1 MPYNFEATFTQP
13 LLAQLDAGTIT
24 GAEDWATAIT
34 DCYAKTVAMG
44 LPQGVPPSL
53 PAPGLNP
60 TAPPPYPIGAS
71 GITNNPKE
79 EVFKQ
84 TVKAYFLAKE
94 IGNDK
99 AALKGLVQTLNQLIA
114 KIKTRRKEILDLVQN
129 IKTLAKEVASIPQ
142 YIEEMI
148 AAVKEIVAEDIK
160 KVKDL
165 LELFANLE
173 QELKQVVTPEELRRV
188 FNKELQLLNIIKDF
202 KISNFESLQQL
213 SEFSVSLKSLID
225 SIKREAGV
233 SVVGVAGEGERMA
246 FVKEYMKGKIAEI
259 FLSLSQLSA
268 IVVDPPNFL
277 NYVDRLRKKSPK
289 FNRVYQVVSKLDA
302 IERYV
307 KPQIEKLNK
316 LKDQKIKQI
325 KDYIQPKIDEIRK
338 KVEEKAQE
346 ILSKKKEGQKD
357 NLYLKTKKRVDEFKK
372 THGEKIKKS
381 KKEITLIQQAI
392 KKAAEIVRKIDV
404 LVQSLEQEFESIK
417 SELILFKQSIKDGS
431 AFEGYLDI
439 SKDFKKQLAE
449 RAQQPLIPTSQSLL
463 PIDPTKPLTLDQV
476 RANAQPGEYV
486 QGYERR
492 IDSPNDLERSRELRK
507 QANKEAEGI
516 VATQEEVYSYMSD
529 LGLGELSNTAF
540 RVITD
545 AKADLS
551 MFKKLFEKKKA
562 LYHSYLEEIQG
573 LRDDI
578 EELLDIIQ
586 SVAENG
592 GLVGSAAAWAA
603 NGAKDLSKKASN
615 LKAVRF
621 LKQKGA
627 SLKQL
632 FEDIITK
639 VKPWIAKAQAWAQKM
654 LKKVKDFI
662 KEKVEK
668 FEKEIEWFL
677 LNLIPLG
684 SEKKDFETKELE
696 IQAKKLRIE
705 HYKKQI
711 IYYQKL
717 GTAIGKAAKGSLA
730 LSKNLFTEGKYLLS
744 ANEKAVRDVVDGIYD
759 FKATRANNDASII
772 SGLQEDRTA
781 FLSKMDDLIVIE
793 MLILGLIEFFKV
805 VTNSKEYVED
815 WNRFVD
821 SLKDSPG
828 FVVDA
833 LKAIGEVYKN
843 PPKNPLEVKKLVED
857 TLNTSNI
864 MRVFEEVPVIN
875 GLLALEKKHLGR
887 VKELLKTLTDSKLK
901 DTVNRLTEGR
911 VKSKRLYDTLKEI
924 SDVVNSKTSFIKFLL
939 EELKKQ
945 LDKLA
950 IFIRKEVDKFID
962 EAKEWIK
969 KKLEKIKEQYDEQL
983 EKIIERA
990 LNIDAIAMTTVF
1002 SIAAQLYWAGA
1013 TWTGPTA
1020 TSHTTFTVGLFA
1032 PKMKALPKD
1041 GATGMV
1047 REMAKGFETQLQT
1060 MTGIVIPPANTGIPP
1075 IPFTG
1080 YK

>member
-1 MPYNFEATFTQP
+1 MPYNFETTFTQP
-13 LLAQLDAGTIT
+13 LLAQLDAGTIA
-24 GAEDWATAIT
+24 GAEAWATAIT

-44 LPQGVPPSL
+44 LPQGVPPTL

-60 TAPPPYPIGAS
+60 TTPPPYPIGAS

-84 TVKAYFLAKE
+84 TIKAYFLAKE

-99 AALKGLVQTLNQLIA
+99 AALKGLIQTLTQLIA
-114 KIKTRRKEILDLVQN
+114 KIKVRRKEVLDLVQN
-129 IKTLAKEVASIPQ
+129 INILTKEIANIPQ
-142 YIEEMI
+142 YIEELV

-173 QELKQVVTPEELRRV
+173 EELKGIVTPQELRRV
-188 FNKELQLLNIIKDF
+188 FSKEYQLLNLLKNF
-202 KISNFESLQQL
+202 KIDNFESLTEL
-213 SEFSVSLKSLID
+213 SQFSVKLRDTVNAL
-225 SIKREAGV
+225 KREAGI
-233 SVVGVAGEGERMA
+233 SIVGVAGEGERMA

-259 FLSLSQLSA
+259 LLSIESISA

-277 NYVDRLRKKSPK
+277 NYVERLADKSPK
-289 FNRVYQVVSKLDA
+289 FRRVYLVVKQLDTV
-302 IERYV
+302 ERFV
-307 KPQIEKLNK
+307 KPQIEKLKK

-325 KDYIQPKIDEIRK
+325 KDYIEPKIDEIRK
-338 KVEEKAQE
+338 KVDEKAQE
-346 ILSKKKEGQKD
+346 ILLKKKEGQKD
-357 NLYLKTKKRVDEFKK
+357 NLYVKTKKRVDEFKK

-392 KKAAEIVRKIDV
+392 QKSVEIVRKIDL
-404 LVQSLEQEFESIK
+404 LVKALEQEFESIK
-417 SELILFKQSIKDGS
+417 SDLILFKQSVADGS
-431 AFEGYLDI
+431 AFEGYVDI

-463 PIDPTKPLTLDQV
+463 PIDPTKPINLDQA

-492 IDSPNDLERSRELRK
+492 IDSPLDLERSRELRM
-507 QANKEAEGI
+507 QANKDAEGI
-516 VATQEEVYSYMSD
+516 VATQEEVYGYMSNI
-529 LGLGELSNTAF
+529 GLGELSNTAF

-545 AKADLS
+545 AKADLTT
-551 MFKKLFEKKKA
+551 FRRLFEKKKS
-562 LYHSYLEEIQG
+562 LYHAYFEEIQS

-578 EELLDIIQ
+578 EELLDIVQ
-586 SVAENG
+586 SVVENG
-592 GLVGSAAAWAA
+592 GLVGSAAAWAK
-603 NGAKDLSKKASN
+603 NGAKNLTKKASN

-621 LKQKGA
+621 IKNKGA

-632 FEDIITK
+632 FEDIITRI
-639 VKPWIAKAQAWAQKM
+639 KPWIAKAEAWARKL
-654 LKKVKDFI
+654 LKKVKDYI
-662 KEKVEK
+662 AEKVEK

-684 SEKKDFETKELE
+684 SDKKDFETKQLE
-696 IQAKKLRIE
+696 IQAKKLRVE
-705 HYKKQI
+705 YYKKQI
-711 IYYQKL
+711 RYYQKL
-717 GTAIGKAAKGSLA
+717 GTAIGKSAKGSLA
-730 LSKNLFTEGKYLLS
+730 LSKNLFTEGKLLLS
-744 ANEKAVRDVVDGIYD
+744 ANEKAIRDVVDGIYD

-781 FLSKMDDLIVIE
+781 FISKMDDLIVIE
-793 MLILGLIEFFKV
+793 MLTLGMIEFFKA
-805 VTNSKEYVED
+805 VTNSKEYIDD
-815 WNRFVD
+815 WNRFIE
-821 SLKDSPG
+821 SLKDSPA
-828 FVVDA
+828 FVIDA
-833 LKAIGEVYKN
+833 LKALGEVYKN
-843 PPKNPLEVKKLVED
+843 PPKNPLEIKKLIED

-875 GLLALEKKHLGR
+875 GLLAIEKKHLGR
-887 VKELLKTLTDSKLK
+887 VREMLKTLTDSKLK
-901 DTVNRLTEGR
+901 DTVNRVTNGR
-911 VKSKRLYDTLKEI
+911 VKSKRLYDTLKEV
-924 SDVVNSKTSFIKFLL
+924 SDVLNSKTSFIKFLL

-962 EAKEWIK
+962 EAKEWIA

-983 EKIIERA
+983 EKIKERA
-990 LNIDAIAMTTVF
+990 VNLDAVVMTTVF
-1002 SIAAQLYWAGA
+1002 SVAAQLYWAGA

-1032 PKMKALPKD
+1032 PKMNALPKD
-1041 GATGMV
+1041 GASGLV
-1047 REMAKGFETQLQT
+1047 KEMARGFETQLQT
-1060 MTGIVIPPANTGIPP
+1060 MTGIVVPPPNTGIPP